1 MWGNI
6 LPSIELTASR
16 VGQMVIQ
23 QNPVH
28 IKMWGKSVCFMSKR
42 KIYHP
47 KYCIVKSTNIDNS
60 ISSNNKVIVN
70 SNSNSKVTSKVTSLH
85 RDSSVM
91 LQKK

>member
-1 MWGNI
+1 M
-6 LPSIELTASR
+6 PSIELTASR

-47 KYCIVKSTNIDNS
+47 KYCIVLLNQQIL
-60 ISSNNKVIVN
+60 IIVLVVII
-70 SNSNSKVTSKVTSLH
+70 K
-85 RDSSVM
+85 
-91 LQKK
+91 

>member
-6 LPSIELTASR
+6 LPSIELTAIR

-28 IKMWGKSVCFMSKR
+28 IKMWEKSVCFMSKR

-47 KYCIVKSTNIDNS
+47 KYWNIVLLNQQIL
-60 ISSNNKVIVN
+60 IIVLVVII
-70 SNSNSKVTSKVTSLH
+70 K
-85 RDSSVM
+85 
-91 LQKK
+91 